1 MQINNQYVCLVL
13 FKCFLS
19 HLSYSFF
26 QSSMFDLRFNDYSW
40 NAVRLSHSKNC
51 LWSTNSFSFL
61 DLKEKGGF
69 RHIVATI
76 ALKWLTI
83 LCVLKQAPVMKLP
96 SQTASG
102 GEFSWRHRGT
112 QSVFISF
119 VPLENNLLLF
129 FFQQLPYRFNVPEE
143 HFHGYLQT
151 RHFISSRVTALPIRV
166 LYVEERF
173 IFEHQNGSRFISLFS
188 SLLCHINM
196 YELPNISSKIFPL
209 YIKCHSELR
218 GIFKGEN

>member
-1 MQINNQYVCLVL
+1 
-13 FKCFLS
+13 
-19 HLSYSFF
+19 
-26 QSSMFDLRFNDYSW
+26 MFDLRFNDYSW

-69 RHIVATI
+69 SHIVATI

-166 LYVEERF
+166 LYVERENHF
-173 IFEHQNGSRFISLFS
+173 WASKWKPFYIVVLFS
-188 SLLCHINM
+188 ALSHQHVWAAK
-196 YELPNISSKIFPL
+196 YFQQNISSVHQVPFRAQGNI
-209 YIKCHSELR
+209 
-218 GIFKGEN
+218 